1 VHKASSKATAAFDQ
15 EGMHAAHKVNGP
27 RFAHAML
34 TTKALLTL
42 LPDHSRNEKPGGLP
56 MSVSNIPY
64 DANEFTGKR
73 ILVTGGTR
81 GIGEAIVNRLVRGGG
96 TVLATARTIPAGGN
110 SDQFIQADVSTRAG
124 ADRIIKTTFD
134 LLGGLD
140 ILINSVGGSSA
151 PGGGV
156 LALTDDI
163 WQQEFELNLFSAV
176 RLDRGFL
183 PAMLKQ
189 RSGVIVHV
197 SSIQR
202 TLPLFEAT
210 LGYAAAK
217 AALTNYSKGL
227 SKEVAPHGI
236 RVNSVAPGFTETKAA
251 ETLIERLAAE
261 AGTDT
266 VAARQSLMNSLGGIP
281 LGRPSR
287 PDEVAEL
294 IAFLVSDRASSIT
307 GSEYVIDGGNIPTI

>member
-1 VHKASSKATAAFDQ
+1 MSAS
-15 EGMHAAHKVNGP
+15 KV
-27 RFAHAML
+27 
-34 TTKALLTL
+34 
-42 LPDHSRNEKPGGLP
+42 
-56 MSVSNIPY
+56 PY

-96 TVLATARTIPAGGN
+96 TVLATARTIPVGGN
-110 SDQFIQADVSTRAG
+110 PEQFIQADVSTRAG
-124 ADRIIKTTFD
+124 ADHVIKTTFD
-134 LLGGLD
+134 RLGGLD

-189 RSGVIVHV
+189 HSGVIIHV

-210 LGYAAAK
+210 MGYAAAK

-236 RVNSVAPGFTETKAA
+236 RVNTVAPGFTETEAAKA
-251 ETLIERLAAE
+251 LIDRLAVQS
-261 AGTDT
+261 GTDT
-266 VAARQSLMNSLGGIP
+266 AASVRTP
-281 LGRPSR
+281 LGRTST
-287 PDEVAEL
+287 VG
-294 IAFLVSDRASSIT
+294 
-307 GSEYVIDGGNIPTI
+307 GSGGHAGCEAN

>member
-1 VHKASSKATAAFDQ
+1 
-15 EGMHAAHKVNGP
+15 
-27 RFAHAML
+27 
-34 TTKALLTL
+34 
-42 LPDHSRNEKPGGLP
+42 
-56 MSVSNIPY
+56 
-64 DANEFTGKR
+64 
-73 ILVTGGTR
+73 
-81 GIGEAIVNRLVRGGG
+81 
-96 TVLATARTIPAGGN
+96 
-110 SDQFIQADVSTRAG
+110 
-124 ADRIIKTTFD
+124 
-134 LLGGLD
+134 
-140 ILINSVGGSSA
+140 
-151 PGGGV
+151 
-156 LALTDDI
+156 
-163 WQQEFELNLFSAV
+163 
-176 RLDRGFL
+176 
-183 PAMLKQ
+183 MLKQ

-251 ETLIERLAAE
+251 EALIGRLAAE

-266 VAARQSLMNSLGGIP
+266 GTARQSLMNSLGGIP

-294 IAFLVSDRASSIT
+294 VAFLVSDRASSIT
-307 GSEYVIDGGNIPTI
+307 GSEYIIDGGNIPTI